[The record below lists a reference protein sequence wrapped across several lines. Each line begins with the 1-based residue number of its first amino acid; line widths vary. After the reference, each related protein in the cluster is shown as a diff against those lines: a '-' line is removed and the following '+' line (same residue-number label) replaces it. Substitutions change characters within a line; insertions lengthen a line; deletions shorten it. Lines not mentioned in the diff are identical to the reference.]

1 MQQAEIWL
9 PLVEIRLQNFNKHIN
24 RLTDMRIEMLPLSG
38 LMLAHSVAHTDSRGA
53 FMRLFCEASLSQ
65 VLGGRRIVQINHSQ
79 TVQVGAVRGMH
90 YQKAPHAEMKLIR
103 CLQGSV
109 YDVAVDVRPES
120 KTYLQHNAVKL
131 NANDGQLF
139 VIPEGFAH
147 GFQVLALLT
156 CLRVKAG
163 CCTMTLHLLSDG
175 RSLLRICLPRTSRMP
190 GCQ

>member
-1 MQQAEIWL
+1 
-9 PLVEIRLQNFNKHIN
+9 
-24 RLTDMRIEMLPLSG
+24 MRIEMLPLSG

-147 GFQVLALLT
+147 GFQVLAPNTELLYLHT
-156 CLRVKAG
+156 TAYMPESEGGLLHDDPALAIRWPQPVKDMSAKDK
-163 CCTMTLHLLSDG
+163 SYA
-175 RSLLRICLPRTSRMP
+175 RLPITSNLN
-190 GCQ
+190 